1 MKRELSARFFIWK
14 ERISQA
20 FDEGKTRWYNKKK
33 EEKMKGLTDEQV
45 IRSREE
51 HGSNALTEI
60 KGEGFFKK
68 VWKNLG
74 DPMIKILLV
83 ALAIN
88 VVFTALGQSKWFE
101 PVGIALA
108 ILIAT
113 LVSSFTEYK
122 NENAFRALQNEAS
135 KIVCKVYRNGEIRQ
149 VGIDEVVVGDRI
161 LIQTGD
167 KIPADG
173 TVAEGCVRVDQSVLN
188 GESSEAE
195 KKASSADA
203 DEKDFFDDH
212 SLFRGSVVCSGNAEM
227 TVLSVGDG
235 TVYGKIAEQLQ
246 QTDDRESPLKIKLKK
261 LAKQISTF
269 GYIGGLFIALAF
281 IFKCY
286 FYNNGFDGGR
296 IHAYFTENPLVP
308 AHDAVSAVM
317 LAVVTMVMA
326 VPEGLPLMIAIV
338 SAQNVRK
345 MLKANVLVRKTEGIE
360 TAGSINILFSD
371 KTGTITKGNLE
382 TIAFISGD
390 GEEYR
395 TFEEIPDCVRS
406 VFCESV
412 VQNTDAVMS
421 AEGFLGGNA
430 TERAILGFIPK
441 KQLESVKKR
450 EIKYVVPFNS
460 ANKYSLSVAETDC
473 GAVTYVKGAPEK
485 VLPACKG
492 FLSADG
498 EVLPIDGK
506 RLTEKTDELAGRE
519 IRVVA
524 LAIKEEATDENDLNG
539 KNFILVGVVGIRDE
553 IREESAVAI
562 REVKQAGVQVV
573 MITGDRKETAVAIAK
588 EVGLVEKEEDLAITS
603 AELHE
608 MSDEEVKKILPALRV
623 VARAL
628 PEDKT
633 RLVALA
639 QENGMVVGMTG
650 DGVNDSPALK
660 KADVGFA
667 MGSGTEVAK
676 EAGDI
681 VILDDNF
688 RSIRNAV
695 LYGRTIFNNIRKFIV
710 FQLTI
715 NVAAVFLS
723 LIAPLVGRESP
734 LTITQILWINL
745 IMDTLAALAFGGE
758 PALEKYLKEK
768 PKRRDENIV
777 NGKMWGAIATDGAYM
792 LIAGIV
798 FLFVPFFISFFGE
811 NDMFGIR
818 GNSFGTGFF
827 TLFVLCAILNA
838 FNARTESINLFSN
851 MSKNKGFL
859 RVMGLVLVVQILM
872 VYFGSRVF
880 NCFGLGVFEWLIIL
894 GLAIPVLFV
903 DMARKAILRKIAT
916 K

>member
-1 MKRELSARFFIWK
+1 M
-14 ERISQA
+14 
-20 FDEGKTRWYNKKK
+20 TKKIYGDTIMDM
-33 EEKMKGLTDEQV
+33 ENEQTTKGLTDEQV
-45 IRSREE
+45 EQSRREN
-51 HGSNALTEI
+51 GGNALTEI

-88 VVFTALGQSKWFE
+88 IVFTALGQSEWFE
-101 PVGIALA
+101 PMGIALA

-135 KIVCKVYRNGEIRQ
+135 KIICKVYRNGKIGQ
-149 VGIDEVVVGDRI
+149 IGIDEVVVGDRI
-161 LIQTGD
+161 LVQSGD

-173 TVAEGCVRVDQSVLN
+173 YVAEGVLRVDQSVLN
-188 GESSEAE
+188 GESGEAE
-195 KKASSADA
+195 KKAGGKRG
-203 DEKDFFDDH
+203 EKDFFDEG

-227 TVLSVGDG
+227 IVEKVGDG

-246 QTDDRESPLKIKLKK
+246 KTDERESPLKIKLKK

-269 GYIGGLFIALAF
+269 GYAGGLFIALAF
-281 IFKCY
+281 MFKR
-286 FYNNGFDGGR
+286 FFADNGFDGGR
-296 IHAYFTENPLVP
+296 IRAYFTENPLVP
-308 AHDAVSAVM
+308 AHDAVTAVM
-317 LAVVTMVMA
+317 LAVVIMVMA

-382 TIAFISGD
+382 TVAFIAGD
-390 GEEYR
+390 GTEFR
-395 TFEEIPDCVRS
+395 SFAEIPSSIGEAFCRS
-406 VFCESV
+406 AAW
-412 VQNTDAVMS
+412 NTDAVS
-421 AEGFLGGNA
+421 GEQGFLGGNA

-441 KQLESVKKR
+441 EEL
-450 EIKYVVPFNS
+450 IKTGKAHALYAVPFSS
-460 ANKYSLSVAETDC
+460 ANKFSLTVAETEE
-473 GAVTYVKGAPEK
+473 GPVTFVKGAPEK
-485 VLPACKG
+485 VLPACADY
-492 FLSADG
+492 FAADG
-498 EVLPIDGK
+498 TTGTMDVS
-506 RLTEKTDELAGRE
+506 RLTEKTDELAKRE

-524 LAIKEEATDENDLNG
+524 LAIRKGSADENVLNE
-539 KNFILVGVVGIRDE
+539 NTLTLVGVVGIRDE
-553 IREESAVAI
+553 IREESAAAI
-562 REVKQAGVQVV
+562 REVKSAGIRVV

-588 EVGLVEKEEDLAITS
+588 EAGVIERETDVAMTS

-608 MSDEEVKKILPALRV
+608 LSDEQLKEILPRLCV

-639 QENGMVVGMTG
+639 QECGYVVGMTG

-715 NVAAVFLS
+715 NVAAVFIS
-723 LIAPLVGRESP
+723 LIAPLLGLDSP

-758 PALEKYLKEK
+758 PALEAYMREK

-777 NGKMWGAIATDGAYM
+777 SGKMWGAIATDGLY
-792 LIAGIV
+792 LIV
-798 FLFVPFFISFFGE
+798 VSSLFLFVPWFKNFFGE
-811 NDMFGIR
+811 RKMLGVA
-818 GNSFGTGFF
+818 GSGFGTGFF
-827 TLFVLCAILNA
+827 TLFVACAVFNA
-838 FNARTESINLFSN
+838 FNARTDRLNPLADIR
-851 MSKNKGFL
+851 KNPGFL
-859 RVMGLVLVVQILM
+859 RVMGLVFSVQVLM
-872 VYFGSRVF
+872 VYFGSTVF
-880 NCFGLGVFEWLIIL
+880 NCYGLRIYEWLIVI
-894 GLAIPVLFV
+894 GLALPVLLA
-903 DMARKAILRKIAT
+903 DMIRKIAYEQGV
-916 K
+916 KKRKGV